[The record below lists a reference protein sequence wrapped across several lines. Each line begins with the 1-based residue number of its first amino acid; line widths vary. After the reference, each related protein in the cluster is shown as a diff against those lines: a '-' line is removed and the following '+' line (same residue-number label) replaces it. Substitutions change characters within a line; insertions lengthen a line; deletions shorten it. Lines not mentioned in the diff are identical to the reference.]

1 MDILTASVFAAALVI
16 GIGTLAPGIAQGI
29 AVNGAMQGISRQ
41 PEASGTIGTNLI
53 IGLAFMES
61 LTIYALVVALLLL
74 FADPYTKPA
83 MAERTAQSQVDV
95 LKLKIEQLELQK
107 KFDALQ
113 KPGSAEE
120 QEMQNVE

>member
-1 MDILTASVFAAALVI
+1 MDILTASVFASALVV

-53 IGLAFMES
+53 IGLAFIES

-83 MAERTAQSQVDV
+83 MAERDAQSQVEV
-95 LKLKIEQLELQK
+95 LKLKIQQIQLQTQL
-107 KFDALQ
+107 DALQ
-113 KPGSAEE
+113 KSGAPAEAK
-120 QEMQNVE
+120 